1 MLAFDFPPVKYKGCI
16 NEAKP
21 KTRRIF
27 EILLPKT
34 LPQAIPGDLSTT
46 AFTETTNSGNDVPNA
61 IIVIAI
67 NWGLTLKNE
76 AVFTDP
82 VTNFSPP

>member
-1 MLAFDFPPVKYKGCI
+1 MLAFDFPPFKYKGCI

-34 LPQAIPGDLSTT
+34 FPQAIPGDSSTT

-61 IIVIAI
+61 IIVIA
-67 NWGLTLKNE
+67 
-76 AVFTDP
+76 
-82 VTNFSPP
+82 TN